1 MKQAGFD
8 EIRSIQFE
16 ILKAVA
22 EFCDANGVQYFLTG
36 GTLLGAVRH
45 QGFIPWDDDIDI
57 AMPRPDYNRFLT
69 LSQGRLGSRY
79 DVSVLENN
87 PAHSRLFMR
96 VMDNRTLYVH
106 KYYRRKYRTGL
117 GIDVFPMDG
126 VPERKE
132 ECEAYFREIRKLNR
146 QFALAQSAPFKSTNF
161 VRAVFKT
168 AAMIPA
174 SVMGRERPY
183 RKIMRLVSEYPY
195 EASRRV
201 GITTGVYFEKEILEK
216 ADIYPAADL
225 PFEGHMFHVPAC
237 YEMYLTQLY
246 GDYRKLPGVEDQ
258 KPKHAFSVYW
268 K

>member
-126 VPERKE
+126 IPEKKE
-132 ECEAYFREIRKLNR
+132 ECEAYFRAIRKLNR
-146 QFALAQSAPFKSTNF
+146 QFALAQSTPFKSTNF

-174 SVMGRERPY
+174 SVRGRERPY
-183 RKIMRLVSEYPY
+183 QKIMRLVSEYPY
-195 EASRRV
+195 EESRR
-201 GITTGVYFEKEILEK
+201 GNYDGSLF
-216 ADIYPAADL
+216 
-225 PFEGHMFHVPAC
+225 
-237 YEMYLTQLY
+237 
-246 GDYRKLPGVEDQ
+246 
-258 KPKHAFSVYW
+258 
-268 K
+268 